1 MNPIEYKGQ
10 RVITT
15 EQMAKVYGTDGGNI
29 RNNFSNHKGN
39 FQPGKHYF
47 LLTGGDL
54 KAFKNDINNI
64 GVVAP
69 NGKSTIPL
77 DGTRGKPSLQNP
89 RYR

>member
-47 LLTGGDL
+47 LLTGGRSQSFQ
-54 KAFKNDINNI
+54 K
-64 GVVAP
+64 
-69 NGKSTIPL
+69 
-77 DGTRGKPSLQNP
+77 RHQ
-89 RYR
+89 